1 MKRTLFAMATGGLLS
16 PSSPRAPR
24 VPTRHLVSPSI
35 MKWFGKGTAGGP
47 MSRLVKSPIKSPRKL
62 DVILSPRKLPH
73 ELRNGNSLHGIK
85 RKASPPEDSTDS
97 GKRKCTRGSVSAK
110 KEPASPV
117 SNGNHGRVL
126 APINNA
132 ASPTGQAKTAATRKL
147 FMSTP
152 TKTRNGGSGGELTFQ
167 SPTADLPN
175 YVFNPQPRTPRASA
189 KKNTDADKEKTPNW
203 LTRMRLQKLAEKS
216 TEGDKP
222 SQSPG
227 GSAASVN
234 KSEAKQTP
242 DGGSSHELG
251 ATPLTPSGQ
260 KTPRQVKRAISKSAK
275 KRVSCPIFYQYIL
288 YYPVTPLNGQT
299 HSLRL
304 HVSPLMQC

>member
-16 PSSPRAPR
+16 RSSPRASR
-24 VPTRHLVSPSI
+24 EPTRHLVSPSI

-47 MSRLVKSPIKSPRKL
+47 MSRLVKSPTKSPRKL

-85 RKASPPEDSTDS
+85 RKASPPENSTDS
-97 GKRKCTRGSVSAK
+97 AKRKCTRGSLSAK

-117 SNGNHGRVL
+117 ANGNHGRVL

-132 ASPTGQAKTAATRKL
+132 SSPAGQAKPAATRKL

-152 TKTRNGGSGGELTFQ
+152 TKTRNGSSGKELTFQ

-234 KSEAKQTP
+234 KSEAKQIP

-251 ATPLTPSGQ
+251 ATPLTPSSGQ

-275 KRVSCPIFYQYIL
+275 KRVSYPI
-288 YYPVTPLNGQT
+288 
-299 HSLRL
+299 S
-304 HVSPLMQC
+304 